1 MDLHDGSPPHG
12 THILHHAWK
21 QALKSLRANLLPGL
35 ILQFLMACMGAAYL
49 WHAGARHLFERL
61 GAIRTEWGF
70 FFSFVG
76 TSAASAFLPE
86 LLRLVTRANRSTP
99 RPDTQG
105 HGLAA
110 RLLFAV
116 PFWGLIGMQ
125 VDLFY
130 RIQYW
135 IFGPSDTPTVILC
148 KVLVDAFLYCPLIAM
163 PEAVAIFLWK
173 DHGFTTRGF
182 HGWTPGR
189 FYALRIFPVLMANW
203 MVWIPLVSIIYSL
216 PPSLGVAFFIIA
228 QSFWVMVFTTLS
240 SKPTASGS

>member
-1 MDLHDGSPPHG
+1 MDSHDGSPHHG
-12 THILHHAWK
+12 AHVLHHAWRS
-21 QALKSLRANLLPGL
+21 ALKSLRANLIPGL
-35 ILQFLMACMGAAYL
+35 ILQFLMAFMGAAYL
-49 WHAGARHLFERL
+49 WHPGARRFFDGL

-86 LLRLVTRANRSTP
+86 LLRLVTRSKSQ
-99 RPDTQG
+99 PDPQG
-105 HGLAA
+105 HGHGLGA
-110 RLLFAV
+110 RLLFAI

-130 RIQYW
+130 RIQFW
-135 IFGPSDTPTVILC
+135 IFGPSETFSVILR
-148 KVLVDAFLYCPLIAM
+148 KVLVDAFLYCPLIAI
-163 PEAVAIFLWK
+163 PEAVAIFLWR

-203 MVWIPLVSIIYSL
+203 MVWIPLVTIIYSL
-216 PPSLGVAFFIIA
+216 PASLGVAFFIIA

-240 SKPTASGS
+240 SSHAKKA